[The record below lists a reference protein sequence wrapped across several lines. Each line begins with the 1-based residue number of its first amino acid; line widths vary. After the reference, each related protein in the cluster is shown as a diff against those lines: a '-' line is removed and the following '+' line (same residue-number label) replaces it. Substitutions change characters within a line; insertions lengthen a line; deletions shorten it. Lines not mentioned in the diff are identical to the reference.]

1 MDNLASVMFANLQ
14 RVVFCRKT
22 IILIAIGQF
31 TGKRREFILHAIAA
45 IGLIPGKYFTYGLDR
60 QLREQVFYPCS
71 RADNRF
77 FRLILTVNGFNS
89 YAIIVMT
96 NCGDRAVEQLR
107 TARFLRQLDPGFNRQ
122 FAAQKPESV
131 SNKPM

>member
-45 IGLIPGKYFTYGLDR
+45 IGLIPGNLLLKAGTL
-60 QLREQVFYPCS
+60 
-71 RADNRF
+71 
-77 FRLILTVNGFNS
+77 
-89 YAIIVMT
+89 
-96 NCGDRAVEQLR
+96 LR
-107 TARFLRQLDPGFNRQ
+107 TGPTRTNVMDMAIMLVRP
-122 FAAQKPESV
+122 K
-131 SNKPM
+131 

>member
-1 MDNLASVMFANLQ
+1 MPGIYSSRYSDHRPDTRQILCVRAGQAAPGAGLLPMFP
-14 RVVFCRKT
+14 
-22 IILIAIGQF
+22 
-31 TGKRREFILHAIAA
+31 RRQSL
-45 IGLIPGKYFTYGLDR
+45 
-60 QLREQVFYPCS
+60 
-71 RADNRF
+71 
-77 FRLILTVNGFNS
+77 FRLILTVSRFNS